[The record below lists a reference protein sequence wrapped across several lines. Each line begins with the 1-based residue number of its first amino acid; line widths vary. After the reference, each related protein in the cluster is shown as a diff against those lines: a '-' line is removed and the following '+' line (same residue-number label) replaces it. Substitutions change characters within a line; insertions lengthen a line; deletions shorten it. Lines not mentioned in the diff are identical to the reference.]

1 MPRAEEEALAKAYRE
16 DGSFDD
22 EVYLAEYQRGLA
34 ERHERLQHDARAVF
48 RAMDGWSGIGSIEQ
62 WQAAV
67 RQADEDYASGQFLID
82 RLGAERYL
90 DPTLMAVLLVMRR
103 RLIDEHCATSAA
115 ELMLVDMGL
124 LSYYHTI
131 RINGW
136 IGNLASLLE
145 AEFFQKESLTMKLQ
159 ERYGRGTD
167 RVRGLRVEDIVER
180 IAEQL
185 IPLLDRSNRM
195 MIRNLRSLREWRQP
209 PAPNVTV
216 AQAGQVNVAA
226 GEQTNVAQS
235 KPKRVRRRTG

>member
-1 MPRAEEEALAKAYRE
+1 MPRAEEEALAKAYQE
-16 DGSFDD
+16 DGSFDN
-22 EVYLAEYQRGLA
+22 EVFLAEYQRGLA
-34 ERHERLQHDARAVF
+34 ERHERLLHDARAVF
-48 RAMDGWSGIGSIEQ
+48 RAMDGWSGIGTMEQ

-103 RLIDEHCATSAA
+103 RLIDERGAMSAA
-115 ELMLVDMGL
+115 ELMLVDMAL

-136 IGNLASLLE
+136 IGNFASILE
-145 AEFFQKESLTMKLQ
+145 AEFFQKDSLTAKLQ
-159 ERYGRGTD
+159 DRYGRGTD
-167 RVRGLRVEDIVER
+167 RVRGLRVEEIVER
-180 IAEQL
+180 IVEQL

-209 PAPNVTV
+209 ATPNLSIG
-216 AQAGQVNVAA
+216 QAGQVNVAA
-226 GEQTNVAQS
+226 GKQTNVAQAGR
-235 KPKRVRRRTG
+235 KRPSRRK

>member
-1 MPRAEEEALAKAYRE
+1 MPRAETEAITKAYQD
-16 DGSFDD
+16 DGSFDN
-22 EVYLAEYQRGLA
+22 EVFLAEYQRGLA
-34 ERHERLQHDARAVF
+34 ERHKRLQHDARAVF
-48 RAMDGWSGIGSIEQ
+48 RALDGWSGIGTLEE

-67 RQADEDYASGQFLID
+67 RQAEDDYASGQFLID

-103 RLIDEHCATSAA
+103 RLIDEQGATSAA
-115 ELMLVDMGL
+115 ELMLVDMAL

-131 RINGW
+131 RVNGW
-136 IGNLASLLE
+136 IGNLASVLE
-145 AEFFQKESLTMKLQ
+145 AEFFQKESLTAKLQ
-159 ERYGRGTD
+159 DRYGRGTD
-167 RVRGLRVEDIVER
+167 RIHGLRVEDIVER
-180 IAEQL
+180 LAEQL

-226 GEQTNVAQS
+226 GEQTNLAQTG
-235 KPKRVRRRTG
+235 RTRARRTR

>member
-1 MPRAEEEALAKAYRE
+1 M
-16 DGSFDD
+16 
-22 EVYLAEYQRGLA
+22 LAEYQRGLA

-48 RAMDGWSGIGSIEQ
+48 RALDGWSGIGTLEE

-67 RQADEDYASGQFLID
+67 RQADEDYGNGHFLID

-90 DPTLMAVLLVMRR
+90 DPTLMAVLLAMRR
-103 RLIDEHCATSAA
+103 RLIDEQGARGAA
-115 ELMLVDMGL
+115 ELMLIDAAL

-136 IGNLASLLE
+136 IGNFASILE
-145 AEFFQKESLTMKLQ
+145 AEFFQKESLTAKLQ
-159 ERYGRGTD
+159 DRYGRGTD
-167 RVRGLRVEDIVER
+167 RVRGLRVEEIVER

-209 PAPNVTV
+209 PAPNVSIG
-216 AQAGQVNVAA
+216 QAGQVNVAA
-226 GEQTNVAQS
+226 GEQTNLAQS
-235 KPKRVRRRTG
+235 KPKRARRRST